1 MLKTQSIKVSIDWQV
16 TIVESFFKDGMWEKS
31 NPVKKKKNGT
41 KPSNTSDKIKM
52 PKSTTRC
59 QIKSFILN
67 ENMDVEKLR
76 DT

>member
-16 TIVESFFKDGMWEKS
+16 TIVESFFKDGMWEKT
-31 NPVKKKKNGT
+31 NPAKKKKNGT